1 METYVF
7 PSKGCIRSWKF
18 GGVLCRGNSQPDW
31 NESMVHIER
40 INDVHRK
47 SKQLIFY
54 WFFLF
59 LLYLV
64 FWCWSVEKNYI
75 FSLIFFRHLT
85 HDYHNVNWEKKK
97 PIIYFIRIEWFFP
110 SPKDALH
117 QTWLKLAKWFWRRMI
132 LNFVNVFSPFHNCP
146 PLEKGGALFLNKLES
161 SSPKNA
167 VWSLVEISPVVLEKM
182 MKMRKVYD
190 NYN

>member
-7 PSKGCIRSWKF
+7 PSKGCIRSWKS

-31 NESMVHIER
+31 NEPMVHIER

-97 PIIYFIRIEWFFP
+97 PIIYFIRIEWFFIWTNLNPLHPRMLCAKFGWNWP
-110 SPKDALH
+110 SGSEEE
-117 QTWLKLAKWFWRRMI
+117 WF
-132 LNFVNVFSPFHNCP
+132 
-146 PLEKGGALFLNKLES
+146 
-161 SSPKNA
+161 
-167 VWSLVEISPVVLEKM
+167 
-182 MKMRKVYD
+182 
-190 NYN
+190 